1 MCAEWQSHV
10 LSPSSSSRTQQLHP
24 FSYFYCPFLS
34 FFAHPPPPSP
44 PLHYFFSCRHL
55 PLILYHI
62 YTENQ
67 SHLFIFYMIIH
78 HKDIASYLRI
88 FCTSLQV
95 NVTKC
100 SLRGGEPA
108 TKKRVENCPI
118 VVSQTSVLIH
128 CNDNYIYDD

>member
-1 MCAEWQSHV
+1 MCAERQSHV
-10 LSPSSSSRTQQLHP
+10 LSPSSSSRTQQLHL

-34 FFAHPPPPSP
+34 FFAQPPSL
-44 PLHYFFSCRHL
+44 LHYFFSCTYL
-55 PLILYHI
+55 PQISYHI
-62 YTENQ
+62 CTENQ
-67 SHLFIFYMIIH
+67 SYLFIFYMIKN
-78 HKDIASYLRI
+78 KDIASYLRI

-118 VVSQTSVLIH
+118 VVSQTHVLIQ
-128 CNDNYIYDD
+128 CNDNYIHDD